1 MRDVTDD
8 DPYLWLEDISGDA
21 ALAWVA
27 ERNAETA
34 RAVAGDAGFGAL
46 KARLREVL
54 DASDRIPYTVRR
66 GAYLYN
72 FWRDAR
78 HVRGVWRRTTPERYR
93 EDAPEWEILL
103 DVDALAAA
111 EGEKWVWDGA
121 RVRRPEYD
129 RALVR
134 LSRDGGDAVVVREF
148 DLATREFVDDG
159 FRLPEAKTRIG
170 WAGADT
176 VLVGTDLGP
185 GSLTDSGYPRTVR
198 RWRRGTPVE
207 ASEIVYEAEQ
217 GDVAAWGYRDATPG
231 FEREFV
237 GRSLD
242 FFRSETYLLR
252 PDGTRARI
260 DVPDDADVDAHRRYL
275 LVTLKSAWLGQ
286 PTGSL
291 LAFDFDAFMAGDRTP
306 EVLFTPDRRTALA
319 GYSWTRNHLILETM
333 RDVSTRIEVLTPE
346 AGGGWSR
353 APLVGVPELSA
364 VSVVDTDPDV
374 SDEYVLDVSGFLQP
388 SALHLGRVGAGS
400 EVLKQAPHR
409 FDSTGLTVAQH
420 FATSR
425 DGTRV
430 PYFVIG
436 PDRAT
441 GGPGPTLLYGYGGFE
456 VSLTPYYGAVTGRAW
471 LERGGTHVIA
481 NIRGGG
487 EYGPDWHQAA
497 LGAERPRA
505 FEDFAAVAEDL
516 VARGITTPAMLG
528 ASGGSNGGLLM
539 GAMLTRH
546 PELFGAIVAQVP
558 LLDMTRFHKLLAGA
572 SWIAEYG
579 DPDDEA
585 DLTHLRAISPYHRL
599 TADREY
605 PPVLLMTST
614 RDDRVHPGHARK
626 TAARLRELG
635 HRVLFHENT
644 GGGHAGA
651 GDNEQAAHNSAL
663 VHTYLW
669 QQLTR
674 TAPPA
679 TAAPTPD
686 VAEVPAPAR
695 PAGDAVTAIP
705 RAAPAAPSGTGSS
718 RRAAPSGP
726 APGGTGCGG

>member
-1 MRDVTDD
+1 MRNVSDD
-8 DPYLWLEDISGDA
+8 DPYLWLEDVSGED

-34 RAVAGDAGFGAL
+34 GAVAGDAGFDLL
-46 KARLREVL
+46 KTRLREVL

-66 GAYLYN
+66 GEYLYN
-72 FWRDAR
+72 FWQDAE
-78 HVRGVWRRTTPERYR
+78 HVRGVWRRTTLERYR
-93 EDAPEWEILL
+93 QDAPDWEVLL

-111 EGEKWVWDGA
+111 EDEKWVWDGA
-121 RVRRPEYD
+121 NVRHPAYD

-148 DLATREFVDDG
+148 DLGSREFVDDG

-170 WAGADT
+170 WAGPDA

-198 RWRRGTPVE
+198 RWRRGTPVAE
-207 ASEIVYEAEQ
+207 SELVFEAEP
-217 GDVAAWGYRDATPG
+217 GDVSAWGYRDTTPG

-242 FFRSETYLLR
+242 FYRSETHLLR
-252 PDGTRARI
+252 PDGTRVRI
-260 DVPDDADVDAHRRYL
+260 DVPEDAVAYAHRQYL
-275 LVTLKSAWLGQ
+275 IVIPKSEWLGQ

-291 LAFDFDAFMAGDRTP
+291 LAFGLDAFLAGDRTP

-319 GYSWTRNHLILETM
+319 DHAWTRDHLILETM
-333 RDVSTRIEVLTPE
+333 RDVSAHIEVLTP
-346 AGGGWSR
+346 ADGGWTR
-353 APLVGVPELSA
+353 EPLVGVPALSA

-374 SDEYVLDVSGFLQP
+374 SDEYFLDVSGFLQP
-388 SALHLGRVGAGS
+388 STLRLGHIGAAS

-409 FDSTGLTVAQH
+409 FDPTGLTVDQH

-441 GGPGPTLLYGYGGFE
+441 TGPGPTLLYGYGGFE
-456 VSLTPYYGAVTGRAW
+456 VSLTPYYGSVTGRGW
-471 LERGGTHVIA
+471 LERGGTYVIA

-505 FEDFAAVAEDL
+505 FEDFEAVAEDL
-516 VARGITTPAMLG
+516 VARGLTTPAMLG
-528 ASGGSNGGLLM
+528 AQGGSNGGLLM
-539 GAMLTRH
+539 GAMLTRR
-546 PELFGAIVAQVP
+546 PELFGAIVAEVP

-585 DLTHLRAISPYHRL
+585 DLPHLRALSPYHRIE
-599 TADREY
+599 ADRDY

-635 HRVLFHENT
+635 HPVLFHENT

-663 VHTYLW
+663 VYTYLW

-674 TAPPA
+674 TGPPA
-679 TAAPTPD
+679 IPGPLTATPT
-686 VAEVPAPAR
+686 
-695 PAGDAVTAIP
+695 
-705 RAAPAAPSGTGSS
+705 AAPAAPSGTGS
-718 RRAAPSGP
+718 
-726 APGGTGCGG
+726 

>member
-1 MRDVTDD
+1 MRSTQRVSDD
-8 DPYLWLEDISGDA
+8 DPYLWLEEVSGEE

-34 RAVAGDAGFGAL
+34 DALVADPAFAPL
-46 KARLREVL
+46 KERVREVM
-54 DASDRIPYTVRR
+54 DAADRIPYTVRR
-66 GAYLYN
+66 GAHLYN
-72 FWRDAR
+72 FWRDAE
-78 HVRGVWRRTTPERYR
+78 HVRGVWRRTTLEQYR
-93 EDAPEWEILL
+93 KDAPEWEVLL
-103 DVDALAAA
+103 DVDALAEA

-121 RVRRPEYD
+121 RARRPEYD

-148 DLATREFVDDG
+148 DLGTRRFVQDG
-159 FRLPEAKTRIG
+159 FVVAEAKTRAG
-170 WAGADT
+170 WIDADT
-176 VLVGTDLGP
+176 VFVGTDTGP
-185 GSLTDSGYPRTVR
+185 GSLTDSGYPRQVR

-207 ASEIVYEAEQ
+207 EAELVFEAEQ
-217 GDVAAWGYRDATPG
+217 GDVSAWGYRDSTPG
-231 FEREFV
+231 FERDFV
-237 GRSLD
+237 GRALD
-242 FFRSETYLLR
+242 FFRSETHLLR
-252 PDGTRARI
+252 PDSTLVRI
-260 DVPDDADVDAHRRYL
+260 DVPDDAVAYAHRRHL
-275 LVTLKSAWLGQ
+275 IVTLKSAWLGQ

-291 LAFDFDAFMAGDRTP
+291 LAFDFDAFLAGDRTH
-306 EVLFTPDRRTALA
+306 EVLFTPDARTALA
-319 GYSWTRNHLILETM
+319 GHAWTRHHLILETM
-333 RDVSTRIEVLTPE
+333 HDVSTRIEVRTP
-346 AGGGWSR
+346 APDGGWTR
-353 APLVGVPELSA
+353 EPLVGVPELSA

-374 SDEYVLDVSGFLQP
+374 SDEYFLDVSGFLQP
-388 SALHLGRVGAGS
+388 STLYRGSIGADT
-400 EVLKQAPHR
+400 ELLKQAPDR
-409 FDSTGLTVAQH
+409 FSASGLSVEQY
-420 FATSR
+420 FATSQ
-425 DGTRV
+425 DGTSV

-436 PDRAT
+436 PDHAT
-441 GGPGPTLLYGYGGFE
+441 TGPGPTLLYGYGGFE
-456 VSLTPYYGAVTGRAW
+456 VSLTPYYGSVTGRAW

-497 LGAERPRA
+497 LGADRPRA

-546 PELFGAIVAQVP
+546 PGLFGAIVAQVP

-585 DLTHLRAISPYHRL
+585 DLPHLRDISPYHRL
-599 TADREY
+599 AADAAY

-635 HRVLFHENT
+635 HPVLFHENT

-663 VHTYLW
+663 VHTFLW
-669 QQLTR
+669 QRL
-674 TAPPA
+674 
-679 TAAPTPD
+679 AA
-686 VAEVPAPAR
+686 
-695 PAGDAVTAIP
+695 G
-705 RAAPAAPSGTGSS
+705 
-718 RRAAPSGP
+718 
-726 APGGTGCGG
+726 

>member
-1 MRDVTDD
+1 MTDD

-34 RAVAGDAGFGAL
+34 DAVAGDTGFETL
-46 KARLREVL
+46 KKRLREVL
-54 DASDRIPYTVRR
+54 DASDRIPYPVRW
-66 GAYLYN
+66 GDHLYN
-72 FWRDAR
+72 FWQDAE
-78 HVRGVWRRTTPERYR
+78 HVRGVWRRTTLEGYR
-93 EDAPEWEILL
+93 ADEPAWEPLL
-103 DVDALAAA
+103 DLDALAEA

-121 RVRRPEYD
+121 ELRRPD
-129 RALVR
+129 HGRALLH
-134 LSRDGGDAVVVREF
+134 LSRDGGDAAVVREF
-148 DLATREFVDDG
+148 DLGTREFVEDG
-159 FRLPEAKTRIG
+159 FRLPEAKSRIG
-170 WAGADT
+170 WAGADA
-176 VLVGTDLGP
+176 VLVGTDHGP

-198 RWRRGTPVE
+198 RWRRGTPLADAETVF
-207 ASEIVYEAEQ
+207 EAER
-217 GDVAAWGYRDATPG
+217 GDVSAWGSHDTTPG
-231 FEREFV
+231 YEREFV

-242 FFRSETYLLR
+242 FFRSEVHLLR
-252 PDGTRARI
+252 PDGTLVRIEVPEDADI
-260 DVPDDADVDAHRRYL
+260 DVHHRHL
-275 LVTLKSAWLGQ
+275 LVTLKSPWLDR

-291 LAFDFDAFMAGDRTP
+291 LAFDFEDFLAGDRTHRA
-306 EVLFTPDRRTALA
+306 LFVPDPRTALA
-319 GYSWTRNHLILETM
+319 GHLWTRDHLVLETM
-333 RDVSTRIEVLTPE
+333 RDVSTRLEVLTPTAE
-346 AGGGWSR
+346 GPWER
-353 APLVGVPELSA
+353 RPLAGVPELSA
-364 VSVVDTDPDV
+364 VSVFGTDPDA
-374 SDEYVLDVSGFLQP
+374 SDEYFLDVSGFLQP
-388 SALHLGRVGAGS
+388 STLHLGRIGAGS
-400 EVLKQAPHR
+400 EVLKRAPER
-409 FDSTGLTVAQH
+409 FDTSGLSVTQH

-436 PDRAT
+436 ADRT
-441 GGPGPTLLYGYGGFE
+441 GTGPGPTLLYGYGGFE
-456 VSLTPYYGAVTGRAW
+456 VSLTPFYGAVTGRAW

-497 LGAERPRA
+497 LRAERPRA

-528 ASGGSNGGLLM
+528 AKGGSNGGLLM

-546 PELFGAIVAQVP
+546 PELFGAIVAEVP

-585 DLTHLRAISPYHRL
+585 DRPHLLDLSPYHGL
-599 TADREY
+599 AADRPY

-635 HRVLFHENT
+635 HPVLFHENT

-669 QQLTR
+669 QRLTGDGV
-674 TAPPA
+674 TASPSAVPA
-679 TAAPTPD
+679 T
-686 VAEVPAPAR
+686 
-695 PAGDAVTAIP
+695 
-705 RAAPAAPSGTGSS
+705 PSGNGS
-718 RRAAPSGP
+718 
-726 APGGTGCGG
+726 